1 MIVETDVSKAGK
13 FSLDLARRVCF
24 EKRKNR
30 LFPYKKQI
38 FYHRA
43 RRPSASQRKASH
55 FTIMYYVRSA
65 MTSLSNWA
73 MADIR
78 GNSSLPVG
86 VLVSMDSFRLT
97 SWTPFSKTYGR
108 CNVDFETGSGTKN
121 SPKYPVLEH
130 SGLRLNNLRFWNEL
144 FLVFQGVLRSFCNQI
159 NGSAQYTALHET
171 GQRRSQRRKQNRH
184 TNLSSLKLPPVRGQ
198 RPTERST

>member
-30 LFPYKKQI
+30 LFPYKKQF

-73 MADIR
+73 MAA
-78 GNSSLPVG
+78 VG

-97 SWTPFSKTYGR
+97 GWTPFSKTYGR
-108 CNVDFETGSGTKN
+108 CNVVFETGSGTKN

-130 SGLRLNNLRFWNEL
+130 SGLRLNNLRLWNEL
-144 FLVFQGVLRSFCNQI
+144 FLVFQGVLRSFSDQI
-159 NGSAQYTALHET
+159 NGSTQYAALHKT